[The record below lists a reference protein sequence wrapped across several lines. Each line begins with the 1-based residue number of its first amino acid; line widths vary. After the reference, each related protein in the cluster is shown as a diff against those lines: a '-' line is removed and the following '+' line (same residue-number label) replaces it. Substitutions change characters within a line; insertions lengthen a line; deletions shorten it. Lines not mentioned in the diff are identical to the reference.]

1 MENNNDRV
9 CSFCVGDVITLTP
22 YNDFSGLVTTGKAE
36 YFRIDERKG
45 KFVTIVN
52 EKTGKRMITKVSEVS
67 IPKSEVIGPQ
77 GYCPFFAYQLHPED
91 KPKFC

>member
-1 MENNNDRV
+1 MENNNNRV
-9 CSFCVGDVITLTP
+9 FRFCVGDVITLTP
-22 YNDFSGLVTTGKAE
+22 YDDFSGPVTTVKSE
-36 YFRIDERKG
+36 SFRIDERKG

>member
-1 MENNNDRV
+1 MGKDNNRV

-22 YNDFSGLVTTGKAE
+22 YNDFSGTVTTVKSE
-36 YFRIDERKG
+36 SFRIDERKG

-52 EKTGKRMITKVSEVS
+52 ENTGKRIVTRVSEVS
-67 IPKSEVIGPQ
+67 IPKSEVVGPQ
-77 GYCPFFAYQLHPED
+77 GYCPFYAYQLHPED